1 MPGDGGWGHGQNV
14 SSFAIL
20 RFQLV
25 GRLRSCWF
33 LMGGSVFG
41 KGEALTTGA
50 GDCTPITDGCLV
62 LQPGLWRH
70 LWHFIPT
77 HQYFHPSLPG
87 GWTGGGGISGDQE
100 RILSRH
106 PKEMGLGLRPHLVL
120 SRRLT
125 SCTICPFLWKQRD
138 PCLGCKRPRGI
149 PLVLP
154 FLLTHRGPEVSATT
168 CCPLGPAQ
176 LPATPSSRT
185 FQGSAAYRQGKSG
198 YLAKGKER
206 RCHQTVQAAPT
217 ALVPGAQERC
227 GLVG

>member
-1 MPGDGGWGHGQNV
+1 MLYSKLFRKMASAPGRAP
-14 SSFAIL
+14 SF
-20 RFQLV
+20 
-25 GRLRSCWF
+25 
-33 LMGGSVFG
+33 
-41 KGEALTTGA
+41 
-50 GDCTPITDGCLV
+50 
-62 LQPGLWRH
+62 
-70 LWHFIPT
+70 
-77 HQYFHPSLPG
+77 
-87 GWTGGGGISGDQE
+87 
-100 RILSRH
+100 ILSRT
-106 PKEMGLGLRPHLVL
+106 PAAFCIPALALV
-120 SRRLT
+120 
-125 SCTICPFLWKQRD
+125 FA
-138 PCLGCKRPRGI
+138 
-149 PLVLP
+149 LVLP